1 MRVTLAVMAFAAEH
15 PILSQSEFRP
25 VGDIERTNKPFEVVS
40 DYEPAG
46 DQPQAIKEID
56 ERLRRGERDVVLMGA
71 TGTGKSA
78 TAAWLIEKQQR
89 PTLVMAPNKT
99 LAAQLAN
106 ELRQL
111 LPNNAVEYFV
121 SYYDY
126 YQPEAYIAQTDTYI
140 EKDSSINE
148 DVERLRHSA
157 TSNLLSRRDV
167 VVVSSVSCIY
177 GLGTPQSYLDRSI
190 PLRVGEEVDRDQ
202 FLRLLVDVQYTR
214 NDVAFTR
221 GTFRVKGDV
230 VDIIP
235 AYEEVGV
242 RVEFFGD
249 EIDSLHTIHPLTGEV
264 IDTHDQLRIFPATH
278 YVAGPERMA
287 KAEEAIKAELKDRL
301 ADLEN
306 RGKLVEAQRLRM
318 RTEFD
323 LEMIEQVG
331 FCSGIENYSRHIDG
345 REAGS
350 APATL
355 IDYFPE
361 DFLTIIDESHVTVPQ
376 IGGMF
381 EGDASRKRNLIDF
394 GFRLPSAID
403 NRPLTWDEFDAR
415 KGQCVYMSATPGD
428 YELEAAGGEYVEQ
441 VIRPTGLVDPK
452 IVVKPT
458 KGQIDDLMEEIR
470 QRTDKNERVLVTTL
484 TKKMAEDLTD
494 YLADAG
500 IRVRYLH
507 SDIDTLQRVEL
518 LRDLRLG
525 KYDVLVGINLLREGL
540 DLPEVSLVSIL
551 DADKEGFLRSTRSLI
566 QTIGRAARNVSGEV
580 HMYADTVTDSMAQA
594 IDETER
600 RREKQIA
607 FNKEHNI
614 DPQPLRKKI
623 ADILDQVYDN
633 ESEADEHESAG
644 TTTAGGGAQSSTNA
658 NGQKAQSTSSLT
670 SDTALA
676 GDQEPDYTEMT
687 RDDLVRLR
695 DDLTRQ
701 MGDAARDL
709 KFELAARLRDE
720 LVGVKKE
727 LKEITEAG
735 IE

>member
-1 MRVTLAVMAFAAEH
+1 MAFAAEH

-25 VGDIERTNKPFEVVS
+25 VGDIERTSKPFEVVS

-644 TTTAGGGAQSSTNA
+644 TTTAGGGAQTSANA

-670 SDTALA
+670 SDAALA

-701 MGDAARDL
+701 MSDAARDL